1 MAINNA
7 TQKYKD
13 MLYLASLFHDIG
25 KFRQR
30 ASMDEKL
37 KRKIKEEY
45 GFQMSE
51 NLTGLA
57 HQYVGAYVYKSSKL
71 PYRELVSAIIS
82 KHHERIS
89 TITSENE
96 LITRVVSI
104 ADKLSS
110 AEREDYGTQSDVR
123 IKLMKSIISTV
134 SLSGRSKD
142 GYFRKLSKFSD
153 AYEPVNEEE
162 AVRTNYE
169 KEYGALWK
177 EFEQLIQ
184 DPEFEASNNE
194 VLERLYYILKEYTSN
209 VPSAF
214 YYSEPDISLFSHA
227 TSTAAIAV
235 ALYKQFE
242 DDLFV
247 KQNDR
252 FMKAAGILDGIEN
265 LVRKYWKNEASQ
277 PDASDKEV
285 FGVIKGDISGIQD
298 FIYKTSWQNGLK
310 KLRARS
316 FFIAYLSEIIARYII
331 EKEGLYQSNILYC
344 GGGHFYLLVPAKT
357 IDRLEEYQRDI
368 DEKMYKAF
376 GIDLA
381 ILLGGIKINIHDL
394 IEFKVH
400 DELAK
405 ILEEKKNKKFESVID
420 LEMFI
425 PEDFSCPRCPYCGRK
440 MLQITRKEE
449 QEEAF
454 ECVFCESFAELGRKL
469 ANSDYLKIEKCPELI
484 TPPANVDEVFKM
496 FGYELKFS
504 DNPDKFA
511 FAIDKK
517 TYDQNKAMYFTK
529 MATYVYKK
537 SDKDYEMTADLETIA
552 REAEGVKRWGILR
565 GDVDNLGRIFQTL
578 QVSDKEK
585 RTPISFVSTLSSEL
599 EAFFSIVLE
608 RMVVEKHPKC
618 NVIYSG
624 GDDFMI
630 LGPWSELPLLAR
642 DITNEFRKYSK
653 NDELSISMAIAVAPS
668 RKFPVYKLGT
678 LAGEYLDD
686 KAKSYKRTYNNK
698 ELEKSA
704 IYMFGGYVGWE
715 EFDKVYKLNQ
725 QLEDII
731 SQGVTR
737 NILHVLSAF
746 LDKQQEGEQPKIWRL
761 YYYVGRLMERQ
772 ENRETKAL
780 IQRFFNEILEEGNSR
795 LYDKL
800 GLVIKWVHDKTR
812 KVESDENG
820 KASQNRMI
828 TEV

>member
-1 MAINNA
+1 M
-7 TQKYKD
+7 
-13 MLYLASLFHDIG
+13 
-25 KFRQR
+25 
-30 ASMDEKL
+30 
-37 KRKIKEEY
+37 
-45 GFQMSE
+45 
-51 NLTGLA
+51 
-57 HQYVGAYVYKSSKL
+57 
-71 PYRELVSAIIS
+71 
-82 KHHERIS
+82 
-89 TITSENE
+89 
-96 LITRVVSI
+96 
-104 ADKLSS
+104 
-110 AEREDYGTQSDVR
+110 
-123 IKLMKSIISTV
+123 
-134 SLSGRSKD
+134 
-142 GYFRKLSKFSD
+142 
-153 AYEPVNEEE
+153 
-162 AVRTNYE
+162 
-169 KEYGALWK
+169 
-177 EFEQLIQ
+177 
-184 DPEFEASNNE
+184 
-194 VLERLYYILKEYTSN
+194 
-209 VPSAF
+209 
-214 YYSEPDISLFSHA
+214 
-227 TSTAAIAV
+227 
-235 ALYKQFE
+235 
-242 DDLFV
+242 
-247 KQNDR
+247 
-252 FMKAAGILDGIEN
+252 
-265 LVRKYWKNEASQ
+265 
-277 PDASDKEV
+277 
-285 FGVIKGDISGIQD
+285 
-298 FIYKTSWQNGLK
+298 
-310 KLRARS
+310 
-316 FFIAYLSEIIARYII
+316 
-331 EKEGLYQSNILYC
+331 
-344 GGGHFYLLVPAKT
+344 LVPAKT
-357 IDRLEEYQRDI
+357 IDKLEEYQKDI
-368 DEKMYKAF
+368 EEKMYKAF
-376 GIDLA
+376 GLDLA
-381 ILLGGIKINIHDL
+381 VLLGGIKINIYDL

-400 DELAK
+400 DKLAR
-405 ILEEKKNKKFESVID
+405 ILEVKKNKKFENVID

-425 PEDFSCPRCPYCGRK
+425 PEDFSGPRCPYCGRK
-440 MLQITRKEE
+440 MLQVTRKEEE

-469 ANSDYLKIEKCPELI
+469 AISEYLKIEKCPELI
-484 TPPANVDEVFKM
+484 TPPVNVYEVFKM

-511 FAIDKK
+511 FAIDKA

-529 MATYVYKK
+529 MASYVYKK
-537 SDKDYEMTADLETIA
+537 AGKYYETPADLETIA
-552 REAEGVKRWGILR
+552 QEAEGLKRWGLLR

-585 RTPISFVSTLSSEL
+585 RTPISFVATLSFEL
-599 EAFFSIVLE
+599 ESFFSIVLE

-746 LDKQQEGEQPKIWRL
+746 LEKQQEGEQPKIWRL

-820 KASQNRMI
+820 KASQNRMT